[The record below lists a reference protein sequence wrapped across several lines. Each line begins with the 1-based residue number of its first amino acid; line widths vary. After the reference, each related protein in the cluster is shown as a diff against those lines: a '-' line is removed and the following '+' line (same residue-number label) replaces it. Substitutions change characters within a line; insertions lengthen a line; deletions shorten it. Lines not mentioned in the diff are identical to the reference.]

1 MYQRFLAFFTLKKRC
16 FYTILVK
23 IREVCQIM
31 LANKHCKAINLWY
44 YGNVPKKLGS
54 YNHNKPPKALIKIEG
69 LNPIILLH
77 PDYIYSKKNHLH

>member
-1 MYQRFLAFFTLKKRC
+1 MYQRFLAFFTLKKRY

-54 YNHNKPPKALIKIEG
+54 YNDDSMMASGDTGMVMFLR
-69 LNPIILLH
+69 
-77 PDYIYSKKNHLH
+77 S

>member
-54 YNHNKPPKALIKIEG
+54 YNGSTIIIPKYSRMTNKIK
-69 LNPIILLH
+69 
-77 PDYIYSKKNHLH
+77 KK